1 MRHSCRGLLVLG
13 MVAISG
19 CSLLRPRPTTLGQT
33 PVIQTAPVPAAAP
46 LQTDLVPPPSW
57 IYNDIACASFLTTQ
71 PSSTIRVVGSQ
82 DAVVKH
88 LMATGDMLVI
98 GGGANDGIQPG
109 QRFFVRRFI
118 RTFGA
123 TKGPDPLH
131 PLSVHTSGW
140 VQILGVDAT
149 VSTATVLHA
158 CEGIL
163 LDDYLEPFTEPM
175 IAAHAV
181 PGSTPQYT
189 NMGHILTSDE
199 TFANVGDAPPARR
212 EQLLHAHRMHR
223 RRRMRGLP
231 SRISARRFVPGD
243 IDQILHRKPQPAQR
257 PLTGRRQLKRLD
269 KRAALLDCDRSGRR
283 SIVTICG
290 GHIAKE

>member
-199 TFANVGDAPPARR
+199 LFQNVASVGQMISID
-212 EQLLHAHRMHR
+212 
-223 RRRMRGLP
+223 RGSDVGVVL
-231 SRISARRFVPGD
+231 G
-243 IDQILHRKPQPAQR
+243 QR
-257 PLTGRRQLKRLD
+257 YLVFRD
-269 KRAALLDCDRSGRR
+269 KRKMRNEGPDYSKEFALSAPNIPLVEVGEVLVVAVRR
-283 SIVTICG
+283 DQATVEVVMAKDVITTG
-290 GHIAKE
+290 DLIAEIR